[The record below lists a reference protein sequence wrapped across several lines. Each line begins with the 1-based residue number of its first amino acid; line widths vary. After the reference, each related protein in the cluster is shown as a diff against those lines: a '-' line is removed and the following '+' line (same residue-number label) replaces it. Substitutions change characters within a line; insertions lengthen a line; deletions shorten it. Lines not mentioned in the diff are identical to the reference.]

1 MLRRPPRSTL
11 TDTLFPYTTLVRSYV
26 TSGTI
31 VWGVFDRLTLAGA
44 MAVSRRFSARLHAY
58 LWLWGLFV
66 RPHHRGTPAARLL
79 ISAAVRWCEAH
90 PPEQRVFGAFDSR
103 SMRAHRF
110 CERHG
115 FLRVEARAALPGLE
129 LLPGETLVEHRRA
142 GQEQVRTVSPRGW
155 G

>member
-1 MLRRPPRSTL
+1 MIRRPPRSTR
-11 TDTLFPYTTLVRSYV
+11 TYTLFPSTTLFRS
-26 TSGTI
+26 
-31 VWGVFDRLTLAGA
+31 
-44 MAVSRRFSARLHAY
+44 
-58 LWLWGLFV
+58 
-66 RPHHRGTPAARLL
+66 
-79 ISAAVRWCEAH
+79 ISAAVRGCEAH

-142 GQEQVRTVSPRGW
+142 GQEQVRDRKSTRLNSSH
-155 G
+155 